1 MPRAR
6 LSQLDAYMSIQNHP
20 AFAPHSPFPIHPH
33 CPSPLSPQSSQEV
46 DPAFLV
52 SINAAPAS
60 TAAPGTAT
68 GLPGPASSVRQP
80 TDADYQI
87 RLGVERVRAAEI
99 LFEPSLIGLDRAG
112 LGESLGAAVRRTAVE
127 LRKKLVPLYSRTKS
141 ASGSG
146 MENVLPSFLFLTG
159 GSSLLPGM
167 RGRLEAEYRQVLP
180 MGSGIKIVE
189 ARDVFWD
196 AWRGAA
202 AMAGD
207 GRRLLWQAV
216 SRKEYEE
223 RGPDAFRRYKFEY
236 F

>member
-1 MPRAR
+1 M
-6 LSQLDAYMSIQNHP
+6 
-20 AFAPHSPFPIHPH
+20 
-33 CPSPLSPQSSQEV
+33 EV
-46 DPAFLV
+46 DPAFLA
-52 SINAAPAS
+52 SISATPAS
-60 TAAPGTAT
+60 AAAPGAGTS
-68 GLPGPASSVRQP
+68 LPGPTSLVRQP

-112 LGESLGAAVRRTAVE
+112 LGESLGAAVRRTPEE
-127 LRKKLVPLYSRTKS
+127 LRSRLVPLYSRTRGSS
-141 ASGSG
+141 ARDFADGGSG
-146 MENVLPSFLFLTG
+146 TGNVLPSILFLTG
-159 GSSLLPGM
+159 GDTLLPGM
-167 RGRLEAEYRQVLP
+167 TGRLEAEYRQVLP
-180 MGSGIKIVE
+180 LGSEIKIVE

-207 GRRLLWQAV
+207 GRRLLRQAV

-223 RGPDAFRRYKFEY
+223 RGADAFRRYKFEY